1 MAKNPAA
8 GLPLSLQTHLEQLAG
23 QAGFVAECLKTGK
36 RLSYGNRPFFAAS
49 TIKLPILAMYCAAA
63 ERDWIPDVPY
73 YYQSEDWVEDSPYF
87 DNLAAGTP
95 VSWYEVAR
103 QMTIIS
109 DNTATNLLIKLFGL
123 PRLQGWIRKN
133 GLKQTRIERR
143 MMDLQARA
151 RGIDN
156 WTTPED
162 MLLLMKKLV
171 RHQLSEPGPEGCEQ
185 MLAILHQ
192 QQDREKIPFLFCP
205 PVYVANKPG
214 ELPGTRSDV
223 GYIHDGQA
231 EIVLAVFADQLE
243 NESASD
249 LWLAQL
255 AHLLWSELTNS

>member
-1 MAKNPAA
+1 MSTE
-8 GLPLSLQTHLEQLAG
+8 LPRRLQTHLEQLDG
-23 QAGFVAECLKTGK
+23 QAGFAAECLKTGR
-36 RLSYGNRPFFAAS
+36 RLSYGNRVFLSAS
-49 TIKLPILAMYCAAA
+49 TIKLPILAVYCAAA
-63 ERDWIPDVPY
+63 ERDWIPNVPY
-73 YYQSEDWVEDSPYF
+73 YYQPEDWVEDSPFF
-87 DNLAAGTP
+87 DKLPAGTP

-103 QMTIIS
+103 QMIIIS
-109 DNTATNLLIKLFGL
+109 DNTATNLLIKMFGL

-143 MMDLQARA
+143 MMDLAARA

-162 MLLLMKKLV
+162 MLLLIKKLV
-171 RHQLSEPGPEGCEQ
+171 QHRLSEPGPEGCEQ

-192 QQDREKIPFLFCP
+192 QQDREKIPFLFSA
-205 PVYVANKPG
+205 PVKVANKPG

-223 GYIHDGQA
+223 GYIHDGQS
-231 EIVLAVFADQLE
+231 EIVLSVFADQLE

-255 AHLLWSELTNS
+255 AQLLWYELTNS